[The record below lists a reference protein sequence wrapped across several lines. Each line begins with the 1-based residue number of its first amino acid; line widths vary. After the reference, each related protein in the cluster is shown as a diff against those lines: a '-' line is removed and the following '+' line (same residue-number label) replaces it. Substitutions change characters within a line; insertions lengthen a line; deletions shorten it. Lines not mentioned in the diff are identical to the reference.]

1 MHAAGAADQGPQALM
16 RHHGVGSGA
25 MTLLDRVGAYL
36 AGQDVRYAVIGAA
49 ALAVRG
55 VARSTHDV
63 DVLVVDRRVLDAA
76 WWEALRADHSELEID
91 VRRGDHEDPLAG
103 VVRLRA
109 PRERTV
115 DIVVGRHAWQ
125 TRALDRADRHSDL
138 PPVVAARDL
147 ILLKLYAGGSQDL
160 WDVAELLHLPEADR
174 LIADVETDLASV
186 PRELRRAWRTVL
198 DRL

>member
-1 MHAAGAADQGPQALM
+1 
-16 RHHGVGSGA
+16 

-91 VRRGDHEDPLAG
+91 VRRGDH
-103 VVRLRA
+103 
-109 PRERTV
+109 
-115 DIVVGRHAWQ
+115 
-125 TRALDRADRHSDL
+125 
-138 PPVVAARDL
+138 
-147 ILLKLYAGGSQDL
+147 
-160 WDVAELLHLPEADR
+160 
-174 LIADVETDLASV
+174 
-186 PRELRRAWRTVL
+186 
-198 DRL
+198 